1 MIQDFHSQALG
12 AHRLGKIV
20 EDSLNE
26 IYVFDTEDLK
36 FEFVNRGALQN
47 LGYSADEMS
56 KLTPCDIK
64 PTISPKQFQEL
75 IAPLATGEIENLV
88 FETVHQRKDGS
99 IYPVE
104 VHLQKIA
111 DDLGQHYCAI
121 ILDITSRKE
130 ADEAILAAMDKAN
143 ESNRAKSEFIA
154 SISHEIRTPL
164 NAIIGFSEA
173 LLSGVGLNDP
183 QKLRDSLNIIAN
195 SGKDLNNIISDLL
208 DLSIIDSGKL
218 EFTPVPTLPS
228 DVFKAKLTE
237 IREILGRKNMTFQGV
252 RGSDKKVLV
261 DHQRLTQIF
270 LNFISN
276 AAKYGRENGSVEFGC
291 HETGQGCLRIY
302 VSDDGPGVDD
312 SLKERIFMPFERGA
326 STRTDIAGIGL
337 GLAIAKRLT
346 EVMGGEIGLDS
357 TPGNGATFWI
367 EFPIFEDTA
376 HPDTAHHDTAPPQ
389 ATVEVARLP

>member
-1 MIQDFHSQALG
+1 MIQNFHSQALD

-26 IYVFDTEDLK
+26 IYVFGTEDLR
-36 FEFVNRGALQN
+36 FEFVNRGAMQN

-56 KLTPCDIK
+56 QITPYDIK
-64 PTISPKQFQEL
+64 PNISEAEFFDL
-75 IAPLATGEIENLV
+75 IAPLANGDIENLV
-88 FETVHQRKDGS
+88 FETVHERKDGS
-99 IYPVE
+99 TYPVE
-104 VHLQKIA
+104 VHLQKIT
-111 DDLGQHYCAI
+111 DNVGQLYCAV

-130 ADEAILAAMDKAN
+130 SEDAILAAMDAAN

-173 LLSGVGLNDP
+173 LLAGVGIDDP
-183 QKLRDSLNIIAN
+183 QKLRDSLSIIAN

-208 DLSIIDSGKL
+208 DLSIIDTGNL

-228 DVFKAKLTE
+228 DVFKSRLGE
-237 IREILGRKNMTFQGV
+237 IREILGQRNMNFQGV
-252 RGSDKKVLV
+252 RGSDKRILV
-261 DHQRLTQIF
+261 DQQRLTQIF

-276 AAKYGRENGSVEFGC
+276 AAKYGRENGNVEFGC
-291 HETGQGCLRIY
+291 YETERGHLRVY

-312 SLKERIFMPFERGA
+312 SVRDSIFMPFERGV
-326 STRTDIAGIGL
+326 STGSDVTGIGL
-337 GLAIAKRLT
+337 GLAISKRLT
-346 EVMGGEIGLDS
+346 EVMGGEIGLNS

-367 EFPIFEDTA
+367 EFPIFEETSQ
-376 HPDTAHHDTAPPQ
+376 PQ
-389 ATVEVARLP
+389 DSAEVE